1 MSNAA
6 EPHPPLNWPAILFIG
21 TTTIAALLWPLY
33 AWFFGVTWAEV
44 ALALAM
50 YIASAMAI
58 TVGYHRL
65 VAHSA
70 FECRPWFKVALLVAG
85 SAAWQGS
92 ALSWTSDHL
101 RHHAHTDQDSDPY
114 NIRRGFWYAHVG
126 WLFTNQGMT
135 GELPTHLAED
145 RMLAWQDRWYI
156 PLAITTGFVL
166 PWAICGVGGLLLAGV
181 VRLVAVH
188 HGTWFVNSW
197 AHLGHRRPWN
207 PAVSAAD
214 SWLVA
219 LVTFGEGWHNYHHA
233 FPGDYRAGV
242 ERTQFDPSKWLIWSL
257 SKLGVAWNL
266 QRVGFSTRWRR
277 SVHSLLSWEGDNSE
291 KLARVRELQLRLHRQ
306 MVRSRSRALKTLGR
320 VSELPLP
327 ANLNAAAIALAVE
340 TRGRELRDKLG
351 RRARRRMDS
360 LARLSGRLAT
370 LESLSDMLAD
380 WQPLPAAA

>member
-1 MSNAA
+1 
-6 EPHPPLNWPAILFIG
+6 
-21 TTTIAALLWPLY
+21 
-33 AWFFGVTWAEV
+33 
-44 ALALAM
+44 M
-50 YIASAMAI
+50 YLASAMAI

-126 WLFTNQGMT
+126 WLFTNPN
-135 GELPTHLAED
+135 ESDDLPAHLAED
-145 RMLAWQDRWYI
+145 PLLAWQDRWYF
-156 PLAITTGFVL
+156 PLAIATGFVL

-197 AHLGHRRPWN
+197 AHLGRRRPWN

-257 SKLGVAWNL
+257 SKLGIAWNL

-277 SVHSLLSWEGDNSE
+277 SVHSLLSWEGDSSE
-291 KLARVRELQLRLHRQ
+291 KRARVRELQLRLHRQ
-306 MVRSRSRALKTLGR
+306 MVRSRAKALKTLSR
-320 VSELPLP
+320 VGDLPLP
-327 ANLNAAAIALAVE
+327 ANLNAAAIARTLE
-340 TRGRELRDKLG
+340 SRGRELGEKLG
-351 RRARRRMDS
+351 RRARRRLDNLS
-360 LARLSGRLAT
+360 RLSERLAT
-370 LESLSDMLAD
+370 LESLSNMLAD